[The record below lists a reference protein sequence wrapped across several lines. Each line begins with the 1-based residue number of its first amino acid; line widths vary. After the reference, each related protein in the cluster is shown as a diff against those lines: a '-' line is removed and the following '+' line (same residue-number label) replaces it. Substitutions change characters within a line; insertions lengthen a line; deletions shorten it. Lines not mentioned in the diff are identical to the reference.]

1 MKIAIIGYGK
11 MGKTIESIATKKGDE
26 IVLRITDENVD
37 DLTSESLSKADVA
50 IEFTRPEAAFE
61 NVKMCLE
68 AGTPVVCGTTGWIDK
83 IPDIQSLTKQQNGA
97 FFYAS
102 NYSIGVNIF
111 FAINKK
117 LAAMMNEQAAYTPS
131 IHEIHHTQKLDAPS
145 GTAITLGEGII
156 ANTQIKTWT
165 KQDPKSDELLITSAR
180 IKDTP
185 GTHIVTYTSD
195 IDDIEITH
203 TARSREGFAQGAL
216 MAARWLVGKKGCF
229 GMSDMLE
236 L

>member
-1 MKIAIIGYGK
+1 MKIAIIGYGR
-11 MGKTIESIATKKGDE
+11 MGKTIESIATEKGDE
-26 IVLRITDENVD
+26 IVLRITDKNTD
-37 DLTSESLSKADVA
+37 DLSSENLHRADVA

-61 NVKMCLE
+61 NVKICLE
-68 AGTPVVCGTTGWIDK
+68 AGTPVVCGTTGWTDK
-83 IPDIQSLTKQQNGA
+83 ISEIQDLTKQQNGA

-111 FAINKK
+111 FALNKK
-117 LAAMMNEQAAYTPS
+117 LAAIMNEHSDYTPS

-156 ANTQIKTWT
+156 ANTQLKKWT
-165 KQDPKSDELLITSAR
+165 KQDPKPDELLITSAR
-180 IKDTP
+180 INNTP

-216 MAARWLVGKKGCF
+216 MAARWLIGKKGCF

>member
-11 MGKTIESIATKKGDE
+11 MGKTIESIATEKGDE
-26 IVLRITDENVD
+26 IVLRITDKNVD
-37 DLTSESLSKADVA
+37 DLTPENLGKADVA
-50 IEFTRPEAAFE
+50 IEFTRPEAAFK

-68 AGTPVVCGTTGWIDK
+68 AGTPVVCGTTGWVDK
-83 IPDIQSLTKQQNGA
+83 IPDIQDLTKQQNGA

-117 LAAMMNEQAAYTPS
+117 LAAMMNEHTTYTPS

-156 ANTQIKTWT
+156 ANTQVKTWT
-165 KQDPKSDELLITSAR
+165 KQDPKPNELLITSAR
-180 IKDTP
+180 INDTP

-229 GMSDMLE
+229 GMSDMLDI
-236 L
+236 